1 MPIYEYV
8 CDKCGKHLEVI
19 QKMSD
24 PPLKKCPDCKG
35 KLQKEIS
42 QTSFQ
47 LKGSGWYVTDY
58 AKSGGSKSTTTEK
71 SDKSEKTEKTDK
83 SEKTEKS
90 EKSESKPAA
99 SETKGTSD
107 SSKKSD

>member
-24 PPLKKCPDCKG
+24 PPLKKCPDCRG

-58 AKSGGSKSTTTEK
+58 AKSSGSKSTANEK
-71 SDKSEKTEKTDK
+71 RDKTEKADK
-83 SEKTEKS
+83 TKKAEKAEKT
-90 EKSESKPAA
+90 ESKPASTS
-99 SETKGTSD
+99 SETTS
-107 SSKKSD
+107 